1 MVYYSFV
8 NNFCSNNLFQSPAL
22 ACIQL
27 CWSDRLMR
35 KMMMV
40 QTVWWDNMFQLL
52 QVCSGKYTKEN
63 ENNCYTSSQVT
74 LRYPRSGIVKLH
86 SDLRILTQLQLVGV
100 GVDFVF
106 PLEGRRRKKEEV
118 SNPHLALSRR
128 NDPAC
133 LVFSDCLVGVWR
145 VYGNCLE
152 CLVDV

>member
-1 MVYYSFV
+1 MVYSYR
-8 NNFCSNNLFQSPAL
+8 NNFCFNNLFQSAAL

-86 SDLRILTQLQLVGV
+86 SDSSMKLSLLPHWVPGASTIFVKIPVCSAWIPQVPPPHPGTQCNFLLKYLCALPGSPRYPPQLSY
-100 GVDFVF
+100 
-106 PLEGRRRKKEEV
+106 EV
-118 SNPHLALSRR
+118 
-128 NDPAC
+128 
-133 LVFSDCLVGVWR
+133 
-145 VYGNCLE
+145 
-152 CLVDV
+152 